1 MDWKITEEQQL
12 LLESC
17 DQFIAQM
24 KEKGYDEEYF
34 RDCDHKMRYP
44 IEYMAELM
52 QSGIG
57 TLAIPEEHG
66 GGGVDAVT

>member
-24 KEKGYDEEYF
+24 KEKGYDE
-34 RDCDHKMRYP
+34 
-44 IEYMAELM
+44 
-52 QSGIG
+52 
-57 TLAIPEEHG
+57 
-66 GGGVDAVT
+66 